1 MAVDHPVQPLV
12 FISYSHEDENF
23 LEELLEHL
31 KPLRSQNLLDCW
43 SDKEIDPGGIWQQ
56 EIEKALSSTKV
67 AVLLVS
73 PGFLA
78 SDFIAKNELPALLNS
93 ASDKQLT
100 ILWIPVSASTYKHT
114 GIAAYQA
121 AHNPDE
127 PLDRL
132 RKAKRNEVFV
142 KICDRILNAV
152 NATIGYEDNKKT
164 YTKHIQTNTPGLRES
179 IKRFEIDKKIQSTL
193 ETIEEKQASSKKK
206 IPLESLIPLLGNFF
220 ERMTFKGEPKIE
232 TCTSQRWTERVH
244 SARLTYEALLIFEPY
259 FVQDGTSLQK
269 KVYQELLLNISKYI
283 DRMILG
289 LFEERKIELSEID
302 DLIGTQEFVI
312 KFKENK
318 ERHFVLNDNGLTI
331 NMEAKY
337 REPINRYLKKTLGSI
352 NKLVKSI
359 EK

>member
-1 MAVDHPVQPLV
+1 M
-12 FISYSHEDENF
+12 
-23 LEELLEHL
+23 
-31 KPLRSQNLLDCW
+31 
-43 SDKEIDPGGIWQQ
+43 
-56 EIEKALSSTKV
+56 
-67 AVLLVS
+67 
-73 PGFLA
+73 
-78 SDFIAKNELPALLNS
+78 
-93 ASDKQLT
+93 
-100 ILWIPVSASTYKHT
+100 
-114 GIAAYQA
+114 
-121 AHNPDE
+121 
-127 PLDRL
+127 
-132 RKAKRNEVFV
+132 
-142 KICDRILNAV
+142 
-152 NATIGYEDNKKT
+152 
-164 YTKHIQTNTPGLRES
+164 
-179 IKRFEIDKKIQSTL
+179 
-193 ETIEEKQASSKKK
+193 
-206 IPLESLIPLLGNFF
+206 PLESLIPLLGNFF